1 MELNH
6 AVKVN
11 LMSCFVSC
19 RVMSCHM
26 QDDFAQPDHVWI
38 KVCFLDSVD
47 VYVFAFIVRAL
58 EFLH

>member
-1 MELNH
+1 
-6 AVKVN
+6 
-11 LMSCFVSC
+11 
-19 RVMSCHM
+19 MSCHM